1 VAAAGQTAT
10 GIRDYY
16 QNLKGNAHGL
26 PVLHVAVNMEDLASY
41 QSQTETFIAQ
51 HRFDPVCNDY
61 VRSNNV
67 TYNDGFVRL
76 QLQPS
81 NQRPVFAVING
92 VANSPTHAQW
102 QLLVNQGSFGET
114 DFSQEIA
121 AWRTIIDSVKAP
133 APRLAPPAIV
143 SNQFQFTLPAQ
154 RGQTNRVE
162 VSSNL
167 REWSVVTNLIG
178 TNATVTLR
186 EPAAPGDRF
195 YRVVRP

>member
-1 VAAAGQTAT
+1 
-10 GIRDYY
+10 
-16 QNLKGNAHGL
+16 
-26 PVLHVAVNMEDLASY
+26 MEDATSY
-41 QSQTETFIAQ
+41 DSQTESFIAQ
-51 HRFDPVCNDY
+51 HRLQPVCNDY

-76 QLQPS
+76 QFQPS

-92 VANSPTHAQW
+92 VSNSPTHAPW

-121 AWRTIIDSVKAP
+121 AWRAIIDSVKAP
-133 APRLAPPAIV
+133 RPRLAQPAIV
-143 SNQFQFTLPAQ
+143 SSEFQFTLPGQ

-167 REWSVVTNLIG
+167 REWSIVTNLIG
-178 TNATVTLR
+178 TNASVTLR
-186 EPAAPGDRF
+186 QPAATTGQRY
-195 YRVVRP
+195 YRVARP